1 MDKYVN
7 VRNIAAERERT
18 FKSTFVRWES
28 LLVLMFIAV
37 NVMNVCIS
45 PNYLK
50 ADNLFTAISNFLVK
64 GFIAFPMAF
73 ILVIG
78 EIDLSVGATVALYA
92 VFLACYF
99 LLSVLHSASKFIFIC
114 ALSLAL
120 GAARLLLW
128 RLFAVLQG
136 FPDDPAEAMRIGC
149 MQACYLPCA
158 WLLLSSLRRPRQR
171 HDDRQEED

>member
-1 MDKYVN
+1 MAKLRSVLWWLAFACAGIVAELYAPRLDAL
-7 VRNIAAERERT
+7 AAG
-18 FKSTFVRWES
+18 
-28 LLVLMFIAV
+28 LLVMLEEKDYKTLVWFLPLAV
-37 NVMNVCIS
+37 LLQEGMGTT
-45 PNYLK
+45 Y
-50 ADNLFTAISNFLVK
+50 F
-64 GFIAFPMAF
+64 
-73 ILVIG
+73 
-78 EIDLSVGATVALYA
+78 GATVALYA

-120 GAARLLLW
+120 GAARILLW

>member
-1 MDKYVN
+1 MAKMRSVLWWLAFACAG
-7 VRNIAAERERT
+7 IAAELYAPGLDVLAAGMLAMLEEKDYKT
-18 FKSTFVRWES
+18 LVWFLPLAV
-28 LLVLMFIAV
+28 LLQEGMGTTYF
-37 NVMNVCIS
+37 
-45 PNYLK
+45 
-50 ADNLFTAISNFLVK
+50 
-64 GFIAFPMAF
+64 
-73 ILVIG
+73 
-78 EIDLSVGATVALYA
+78 GATVALYA

-136 FPDDPAEAMRIGC
+136 FPDDPAEALHIGC
-149 MQACYLPCA
+149 VQACYLPCA

>member
-1 MDKYVN
+1 MAKLRSVLWWLAFACAGIVAELYAPRLDAL
-7 VRNIAAERERT
+7 AAG
-18 FKSTFVRWES
+18 
-28 LLVLMFIAV
+28 LLVMLEEKD
-37 NVMNVCIS
+37 
-45 PNYLK
+45 YK
-50 ADNLFTAISNFLVK
+50 TLVW
-64 GFIAFPMAF
+64 F
-73 ILVIG
+73 
-78 EIDLSVGATVALYA
+78 
-92 VFLACYF
+92 FLACYF